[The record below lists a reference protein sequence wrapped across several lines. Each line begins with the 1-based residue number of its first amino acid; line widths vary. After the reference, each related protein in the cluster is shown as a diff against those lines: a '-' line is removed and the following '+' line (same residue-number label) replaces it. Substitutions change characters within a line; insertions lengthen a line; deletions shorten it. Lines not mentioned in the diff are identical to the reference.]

1 MKLVI
6 PAMIAASALQLAVLV
21 PAFAAADKVSP
32 DDIKKIFGTGK
43 PFTAQAPS
51 GSTLTLT
58 LSPDGSAKAA
68 SKGKKKGETGT
79 WRVSDSGYCSTWGKG
94 SEKCYT
100 IQKNGDK
107 YDVVNAH
114 GAVVAHWKARGAL
127 PRLERWGVFRGS
139 AAAAAAQLAMRTS
152 EMAESPHSAHL
163 TSSSPPHCDEQLAA

>member
-1 MKLVI
+1 MSRDNGDCIAMKLVI

-114 GAVVAHWKARGAL
+114 GAVVAHWKAPGA
-127 PRLERWGVFRGS
+127 
-139 AAAAAAQLAMRTS
+139 
-152 EMAESPHSAHL
+152 
-163 TSSSPPHCDEQLAA
+163 